1 MSRDIPVALRAE
13 WLKIRRS
20 LLPWVTLAAILLAA
34 LAGAFFM
41 FVLQD
46 VDRAKAMGLLGAK
59 AQLSKGSADW
69 PGYFGLSAQIA
80 AVGGLGIFGIIMIWL
95 FGREFTDRT
104 AKDLL
109 ALPAARSAI
118 VLAKFVVALVWC
130 LVLTLLLVALTLTFG
145 SILDLPGWSAANA
158 LHGAGIVLLTG
169 ALTVGLVTF
178 YGLVASVARG
188 YLPAVGAM
196 FATLLSAQVVAAV
209 GYGAWFAW
217 SVPALLAGAA
227 GPDQANPGLV
237 GIASVPLVAV
247 LSIAGTVAWWNR
259 ADHSL

>member
-34 LAGAFFM
+34 LVGAFFM

-59 AQLSKGSADW
+59 AQLTKGTADW
-69 PGYFGLSAQIA
+69 PGYFALTAQTA

-95 FGREFTDRT
+95 FGREFADRT

-109 ALPAARSAI
+109 AMPAPRSAI
-118 VLAKFVVALVWC
+118 VLAKFVAALVWC
-130 LVLTLLLVALTLTFG
+130 LVLTVVLVGLTLTFG
-145 SILDLPGWSAANA
+145 TILDLPGWSAANA

-169 ALTVGLVTF
+169 ALTAALVTF

-196 FATLLSAQVVAAV
+196 FVTLLAAQVVAAA

-247 LSIAGTVAWWNR
+247 LSIVGTVAWWIR

>member
-1 MSRDIPVALRAE
+1 MSRDVLLALRAE

-20 LLPWVTLAAILLAA
+20 LLPWVTLAAILLAG
-34 LAGAFFM
+34 LVGAFFM

-46 VDRAKAMGLLGAK
+46 VDRARALGLLGAK
-59 AQLSKGSADW
+59 AQLTRGSADW

-80 AVGGLGIFGIIMIWL
+80 AVGGLGIFGIIMIWV
-95 FGREFTDRT
+95 FGREFADRT

-109 ALPAARSAI
+109 ALPVPRSAI
-118 VLAKFVVALVWC
+118 VLAKFVAAVVWC
-130 LVLTLLLVALTLTFG
+130 LVLTVVLIGLTFAFG
-145 SILDLPGWSAANA
+145 GILALPGWSLVTAV
-158 LHGAGIVLLTG
+158 HGAGIVLATG
-169 ALTVGLVTF
+169 ALTAGLVTF

-196 FATLLSAQVVAAV
+196 FVTLLAAQVVAAV

-227 GPDQANPGLV
+227 GPDQATPGPL
-237 GIASVPLVAV
+237 GIASVPLVAI
-247 LSIAGTVAWWNR
+247 LSILATLTWWDR
-259 ADHSL
+259 ADHTH